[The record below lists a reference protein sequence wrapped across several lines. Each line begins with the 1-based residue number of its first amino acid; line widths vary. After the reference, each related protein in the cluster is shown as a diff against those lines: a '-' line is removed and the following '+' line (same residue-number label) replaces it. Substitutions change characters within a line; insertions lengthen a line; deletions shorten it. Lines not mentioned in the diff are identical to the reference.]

1 MAFEYTPWADAWNWL
16 CEGEHGI
23 VKCAMLVDNSCPQCN
38 KFHDEVIA
46 KLEEAYNWFEV
57 KFVEAKSVP
66 FPPPASPTGYFTY
79 NYRDAKLAF
88 PEIRQGAGPAP
99 LVEKDIVAM
108 HHMNIHQS
116 HYKDLNDEITQFF
129 NNNID
134 IQNYREKHPEEVS
147 Q

>member
-1 MAFEYTPWADAWNWL
+1 M
-16 CEGEHGI
+16 
-23 VKCAMLVDNSCPQCN
+23 
-38 KFHDEVIA
+38 
-46 KLEEAYNWFEV
+46 
-57 KFVEAKSVP
+57 P